1 MVTEG
6 SVGGIIGMVTGVFCF
21 VMGYTLFEWTPFVQ
35 RLMQDRI
42 FRRSA
47 TIGYSTRI
55 GISVLFPVGGAL
67 DMGLGI
73 ASVSGAGYLM
83 GIFYPP
89 NGGMGFS
96 MQGGG
101 SPSFFFSFT
110 ATIIQGALMNV
121 VLLAYLGIVFG
132 ICCLVMDR
140 SKGRSTI

>member
-67 DMGLGI
+67 DKGLGI

-96 MQGGG
+96 MREGA
-101 SPSFFFSFT
+101 PSFFFSFT

>member
-1 MVTEG
+1 MVTDG

-67 DMGLGI
+67 DICLGI
-73 ASVSGAGYLM
+73 ASVSSAQYLVQ
-83 GIFYPP
+83 IFYPSA
-89 NGGMGFS
+89 GGMGFS
-96 MQGGG
+96 MQGNAL
-101 SPSFFFSFT
+101 SFFFSFT

-121 VLLAYLGIVFG
+121 VLLGYLGVVFG
-132 ICCLVMDR
+132 ICCLIMDR